1 MAEDKIDRLAAI
13 LADIS
18 DALRSYREAL
28 AEAAAH
34 PGNFEAAVKAASA
47 FQARFQERAAS
58 LGGPIVDAM
67 LSEERDH
74 GIELLREF
82 GDECGASVPHA
93 AVAAQASAP
102 PERPY
107 EADEF
112 DTYAALALESERA
125 QAATPSAE
133 ELDAINRQRFAEM
146 LEAQEGN
153 ASKTNAMAPEEA
165 WKRAY
170 SSKSSVEIVDSPRL
184 RPAGDDA
191 IAKLAARF
199 KSGDH
204 VTVADDDEASDYDR
218 RRKVDAER
226 VDKMLQDAGRIRELD
241 SMAAAFE
248 AFGRFG
254 SLFSNVNL
262 RIAADW
268 PQDWNH
274 AFTSLGAC
282 WARYLQDHPNIAADD
297 IRKNRLKRKLACL
310 ASHAKTS
317 QPEFVYGLAHHHEP
331 PTGSS
336 WLQEAQRH
344 YNLLRSR
351 ISDWTPLKSRPSERS
366 ERPRWNEDDA
376 LRRLC
381 EAVGAGESDGD
392 EALALEIIAEVVAE
406 GGDLNATRFLN
417 AVEQIRDLVE
427 ERDDLSDVA
436 RALRN
441 RDKEDAATA
450 HNERFDLWPHQQ
462 LTAGK
467 RAVIVGGARM
477 AERLDAIKDAFEF
490 AEVEWQGT
498 RPGCHAKADSLRQRM
513 INGNVDYVIALQP
526 FVGHMWTNLIFKEKD
541 GPAVAML
548 SEGYGIGQLRRA
560 FERFVVKNEDA
571 AE

>member
-34 PGNFEAAVKAASA
+34 PGNFEAAVEAASA
-47 FQARFQERAAS
+47 FQARYQERAAS
-58 LGGPIVDAM
+58 LGGPIVDVM
-67 LSEERDH
+67 LSEEREH

-82 GDECGASVPHA
+82 SDECRAPLPSALAEAKPGAPLYSNEEV
-93 AVAAQASAP
+93 
-102 PERPY
+102 E
-107 EADEF
+107 
-112 DTYAALALESERA
+112 TYAALALESERA

-146 LEAQEGN
+146 LEAHEGS
-153 ASKTNAMAPEEA
+153 ASKTNTMAPEEA

-170 SSKSSVEIVDSPRL
+170 SPKPSVEIVDSPRL

-204 VTVADDDEASDYDR
+204 VTVDDDDEASDYDR
-218 RRKVDAER
+218 RRNADAGR

-248 AFGRFG
+248 AFGRFEG
-254 SLFSNVNL
+254 LFSDVNL

-268 PQDWNH
+268 PRDWNH
-274 AFTSLGAC
+274 AFTSIGAC
-282 WARYLQDHPNIAADD
+282 WARYLQDHPDIAADG
-297 IRKNRLKRKLACL
+297 NRRSRLDRMFARL
-310 ASHAKTS
+310 SGHSKTS
-317 QPEFVYGLAHHHEP
+317 QPGIVHGLAHHHQP

-351 ISDWTPLKSRPSERS
+351 VSDWAPLKSSPSERS
-366 ERPRWNEDDA
+366 ESPRWNEDDA

-392 EALALEIIAEVVAE
+392 ETLALEIITEIVNE

-427 ERDDLSDVA
+427 ERDELSDVA

-450 HNERFDLWPHQQ
+450 HNERFDFWPHQE

-477 AERLDAIKDAFEF
+477 AERLDAIKEAFEF